1 MNVNSHYLL
10 PPPYSMYESYN
21 SWSLKISTGE
31 WASLLA
37 ISTRFAF
44 DKIRARAI
52 SVLSPSSYT
61 FSLLD
66 PVDAVVLALKHDVPQ
81 WLETAYVLLCMR
93 DEPLDEAEGEKLGV
107 VTTIR
112 IAKARERFWRAE
124 VSAGNEGRLEE
135 DVRLS
140 AVGPSFRRALRANCP
155 RRARAT
161 RVVHDVFWPSSNS
174 SDDIPTSL

>member
-1 MNVNSHYLL
+1 
-10 PPPYSMYESYN
+10 MYETYN
-21 SWSLKISTGE
+21 SWSLKITTGE
-31 WASLLA
+31 WAALLS

-52 SVLSPSSYT
+52 SVLAPSSYT
-61 FSLLD
+61 FNLLD

-93 DEPLDEAEGEKLGV
+93 DEPLDENEGEKLGV
-107 VTTIR
+107 ATTIR
-112 IAKARERFWRAE
+112 LAKARERFWRGE
-124 VSAGNEGRLEE
+124 AGASEGRLEE

-140 AVGPSFRRALRANCP
+140 SAGPSFRWGLRANCP

-161 RVVHDVFWPSSNS
+161 RVVHDVFWPSNT
-174 SDDIPTSL
+174 SDDVPTAHST